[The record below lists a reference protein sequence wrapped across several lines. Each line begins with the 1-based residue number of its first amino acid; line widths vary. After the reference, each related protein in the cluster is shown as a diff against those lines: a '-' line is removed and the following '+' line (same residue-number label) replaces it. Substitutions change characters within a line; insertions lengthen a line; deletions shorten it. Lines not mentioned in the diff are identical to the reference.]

1 MFSRALQTRI
11 PLTGQTNEMANGDRN
26 LRINQVTVD
35 DDYLATGEKW
45 EEWLEELER
54 ELRFFRIRT
63 PEDNRD
69 AVLIF
74 GGKEIRRLNKCLQ
87 DPNGDDIYTRLKSKL
102 TSYFEPMKNVHYAR
116 HVFISFAARLR
127 EKAINCAF
135 HDCDERILEQ
145 IMQTTENA
153 ELLSNILRKNWTL
166 QQTLE
171 EMQLTE
177 GTSIQVKPMGLSE
190 TKDTANIKR
199 IRKRKYMWNGK
210 ET

>member
-1 MFSRALQTRI
+1 MKLSLSSLELKTLHWRRGKRHCLAELHRLGY
-11 PLTGQTNEMANGDRN
+11 LTGQTNEMADGDRN

-63 PEDNRD
+63 PEDKRD
-69 AVLIF
+69 VVLIF
-74 GGKEIRRLNKCLQ
+74 GGKEIRRLHKCLQ

-102 TSYFEPMKNVHYAR
+102 TSYFVPMKNVHYAR
-116 HVFISFAARLR
+116 HVFLKMRPHPGERTVSFAARLR

-135 HDCDERILEQ
+135 HDCDERILKQ

-166 QQTLE
+166 QQT
-171 EMQLTE
+171 
-177 GTSIQVKPMGLSE
+177 
-190 TKDTANIKR
+190 
-199 IRKRKYMWNGK
+199 
-210 ET
+210 